1 MMIPLK
7 AELRLASKPYVTYAV
22 VLICILIY
30 ALQANNHKEIVR
42 SAQSYCIGINQFNP
56 DYNELD
62 FLSHDPAN
70 CVSWVSFYYG
80 LADKQYIPYFFQNDF
95 SNLAQYSNRFNR
107 DSYFETLKLFQEHI
121 QKFSN
126 YAPVNLDGALV
137 YDPSTLNPV
146 TMVTSVLSH
155 GSFLHIFFNL
165 VFFLAFAPALE
176 ALVGSSW
183 RFVGVIAVMIL
194 GTNLIYAIAMGSADY
209 PTPTLGLSG
218 IVSGMMGFAASF
230 MPFARIRTFYYVVVI
245 PTPVWLVSTYY
256 IGWDIYD
263 LYSRTDHGGVNVTV
277 HVAGGIIGVLMMF
290 FFRKRHK
297 EISDDLQD
305 EILYMKN
312 KRTSL
317 VDNEKSNRQRALAET
332 QQLNDKKETEFLEQ
346 LYKLARVNNSSK
358 IINLVLTEH
367 DPQHTTIERFEYIF
381 EQLQQWKTGRAYEC
395 IGRLI
400 IELRLAQQ
408 HTGAALRIART
419 MYENTGK
426 VLLADP
432 THVLLLAQAA
442 KDIND
447 YELAYEIVK
456 HADSRYFG
464 KCLGE
469 SYLYLEMELLHL
481 YLNKTADALMLL
493 KTVFDDRDHPYRKQ
507 LINYARQIGVIGG
520 S

>member
-1 MMIPLK
+1 
-7 AELRLASKPYVTYAV
+7 
-22 VLICILIY
+22 
-30 ALQANNHKEIVR
+30 
-42 SAQSYCIGINQFNP
+42 
-56 DYNELD
+56 
-62 FLSHDPAN
+62 
-70 CVSWVSFYYG
+70 
-80 LADKQYIPYFFQNDF
+80 
-95 SNLAQYSNRFNR
+95 
-107 DSYFETLKLFQEHI
+107 
-121 QKFSN
+121 
-126 YAPVNLDGALV
+126 
-137 YDPSTLNPV
+137 
-146 TMVTSVLSH
+146 
-155 GSFLHIFFNL
+155 
-165 VFFLAFAPALE
+165 
-176 ALVGSSW
+176 
-183 RFVGVIAVMIL
+183 
-194 GTNLIYAIAMGSADY
+194 
-209 PTPTLGLSG
+209 
-218 IVSGMMGFAASF
+218 MGFAASF

-481 YLNKTADALMLL
+481 YLNKTADALVLL

-507 LINYARQIGVIGG
+507 VINYARQIGVIGG